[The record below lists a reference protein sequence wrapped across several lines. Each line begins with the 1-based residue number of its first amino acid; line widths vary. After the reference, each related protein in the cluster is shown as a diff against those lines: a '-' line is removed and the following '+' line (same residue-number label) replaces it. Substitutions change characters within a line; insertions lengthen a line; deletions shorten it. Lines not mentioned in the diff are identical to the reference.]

1 VARRS
6 LHVTARL
13 YHSTTVPVIR
23 IENAAFYRRYPGVN
37 DSPGTNPPLLEGVNF
52 TLPRNDSRD
61 YPQSWSVIS
70 PSSVAR
76 TKFLQILAGQ
86 HICIPPQARSYPY
99 LSTISQSPQHAIKY
113 VGFDA
118 ERGSSVGGINVRG
131 AYLSARYESRREET
145 DFCVRDY
152 LTGHTELN
160 ALERDDLGVDSHM
173 FDEVTRQLNLRSLLQ
188 MPVANLSNGQTRRA
202 RIAKAL
208 IAKPEVLLLDG
219 PFMGLDP
226 NTLRTMAKV
235 LRQIAERQQPRL
247 IMSLRPEDGV
257 PEWVSHL
264 VVLDEDSRV
273 LGQGTKQGLF
283 NGDVEASNKA
293 EAHRILNAAEHAQ
306 SAAAQIQVS
315 RDGFERNSPPLPPG
329 EALVEMRGVRVA
341 YGDKVVL
348 GDWKQSVTGG
358 EKPGL
363 WWSLHRGQ
371 RCAILGPN
379 GSGKTTMLSL
389 ITSDHPQT
397 YSLPIKLFGRS
408 RLPGPGQPGISLFDI
423 QRRMGH
429 SSPEVHAFFP
439 KGLTVRRVLES
450 AWADAPLSKP
460 KLNENA
466 KQRVDACL
474 RWFAQELNP
483 AQSVPTVAER
493 MESATSEDIAREL
506 HAQTMANNAD
516 LDWASKLT
524 FREAKFSNQRLLL
537 FLRALVSQPDLVILD
552 EALSGIDEAIRDKAL
567 LFLSHGEKVS
577 KVVDNVA
584 QPSMLARIGATV
596 VDGLSTQ
603 QALLVISHSKED
615 VPGCIREWICLP
627 EPGEGR
633 EPRTGVLPGPLQLNP
648 GAWGEIWVDDVG
660 LHVHMT
666 HRCPLLPQQA
676 RTFQDSNRRKIWSH
690 WQRLQPQSLGIF
702 ESFWLYVSTKTQTLR
717 AAKRV
722 ATGDLAPYQHSERT
736 QEEAGF
742 ADDSMWVRT

>member
-1 VARRS
+1 MARRS